1 MIKHSST
8 QRRLLRVRKKLQ
20 VNLGLP
26 RLSVFRSNQHLWAQ
40 VIDDKHGKTLASANT
55 KTLKDAKGT
64 KSEKAYLLGKE
75 IAKIALS
82 LNIKRVR
89 FDRGLSQY
97 HGRVQKLAEG
107 ARSEGLTF

>member
-1 MIKHSST
+1 MIVHSSKK
-8 QRRLLRVRKKLQ
+8 RRLIRVRQKIKT
-20 VNLGLP
+20 NLGLP

-40 VIDDKHGKTLASANT
+40 VIDDKHGHTLAALNT
-55 KTLKDAKGT
+55 KTLKDLKGT

-89 FDRGLSQY
+89 FDRGLSKY

-107 ARSEGLTF
+107 ARSEGLIF